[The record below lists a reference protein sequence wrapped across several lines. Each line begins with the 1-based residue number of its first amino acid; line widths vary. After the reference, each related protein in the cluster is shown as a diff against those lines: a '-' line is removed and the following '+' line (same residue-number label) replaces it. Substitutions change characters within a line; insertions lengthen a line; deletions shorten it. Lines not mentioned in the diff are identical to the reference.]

1 MYKHVAC
8 AMARGSVVQRTQGPA
23 MNDPCGPRES
33 DTRVEES
40 DIPLVLRLRALM
52 VCHVPH
58 SRTFQSRLVYMS
70 LPCHYF
76 LVNQHLLTLVR
87 ETDIMRTIALRK
99 SPPDSCRGGRTSVP
113 RLEHSIC
120 RDAEVPSSTQSAPY
134 LPLGLIRM
142 RIEQI
147 RESPLGLDPRAA
159 ELPICIP
166 TWYAQYPKRQGDLSP
181 HTPSPLAG
189 LLMAPLSV
197 SSRGG
202 SRPLNRWGQAA
213 SQFTVSSR

>member
-40 DIPLVLRLRALM
+40 DIPLVLSSTRTYGMPCSTFKNISKSFSL
-52 VCHVPH
+52 HV
-58 SRTFQSRLVYMS
+58 S

-99 SPPDSCRGGRTSVP
+99 SPPELQRWQVP
-113 RLEHSIC
+113 
-120 RDAEVPSSTQSAPY
+120 T
-134 LPLGLIRM
+134 
-142 RIEQI
+142 
-147 RESPLGLDPRAA
+147 
-159 ELPICIP
+159 
-166 TWYAQYPKRQGDLSP
+166 
-181 HTPSPLAG
+181 
-189 LLMAPLSV
+189 
-197 SSRGG
+197 
-202 SRPLNRWGQAA
+202 
-213 SQFTVSSR
+213 